1 MQDFLNEMADIL
13 EIDPETITLDTQ
25 FRDVPD
31 WGSMM
36 GFSIIVMVEN
46 EYHIKIS
53 VPEFLEMNTVGDIY
67 ARISSK

>member
-1 MQDFLNEMADIL
+1 MQDFLDEMAEIL
-13 EIDPETITLDTQ
+13 EMESEAITLDTR

-36 GFSIIVMVEN
+36 GFSIIVMIEN

-67 ARISSK
+67 ARIQSK